1 MKNLLQG
8 PIVPAWM
15 QNSFSQ
21 LNGMLQELTP
31 ALAQDGGLPVKGLY
45 FQVEEQVQRKLAREF
60 FLS

>member
-1 MKNLLQG
+1 LQG

-21 LNGMLQELTP
+21 LNGMLQQLTP
-31 ALAQDGGLPVKGLY
+31 ALAQDGGLPVKGLF
-45 FQVEEQVQRKLAREF
+45 FQVDDKVQRKLAREF